1 MGIDYIALSVP
12 VFFLL
17 IGLELLWAIRTKTD
31 VYNLPD
37 AISNIS
43 CGIGQQLT
51 GLFFKSFL
59 FWGYYQLYEHFRIW
73 SVEPSVWSWAML
85 FIGVDFCY
93 YWFHRLSHEINA
105 IWATHIVHHQSEEY
119 NLTVALR
126 QSWFQSLFS
135 NLFYLPLAL
144 IGFDPTTTITVIAF
158 NTLYQFWI
166 HTELIRKMPRWFE
179 YMFNT
184 PSHHRVHHGSNPV
197 YIDKNHGG
205 TLIIWDRL
213 FGTFAAEQE
222 PVVYGITTPLRSWN
236 PLWANVHYW
245 RDLFRLSAAAPN
257 FSEAI
262 KVFWAAPGWR
272 PQALGGREY
281 PRPVSRSGFHKFRL
295 PLQGWFAVYLT
306 LQFAVVLGIASIL
319 LFQAPLLSLRALV
332 LPMAWIL
339 LSITAIGMLAG
350 YRKYGLVAEI
360 GRLLAAAALLIF
372 LPLNDVVILAG
383 ALVVPGSLL
392 ALWTL
397 KRNNLLMPL
406 GGVEIA

>member
-1 MGIDYIALSVP
+1 MSVDYIALSVP

-17 IGLELLWAIRTKTD
+17 IALELIWAIWKKKD
-31 VYNLPD
+31 LYNLPD

-73 SVEPSVWSWAML
+73 SIEPSVWSWAVL

-126 QSWFQSLFS
+126 QSWFQSFFS

-144 IGFDPTTTITVIAF
+144 IGFDPTTTLTVIAF

-179 YMFNT
+179 YLFNT

-205 TLIIWDRL
+205 TLIVWDRL
-213 FGTFAAEQE
+213 FGTFTEERE

-272 PQALGGREY
+272 PVVLGGPEI
-281 PRPVSRSGFHKFRL
+281 PRTVSRHHFRKFRL
-295 PLQGWFAVYLT
+295 HLHPALAGYLL
-306 LQFAVVLGIASIL
+306 LQFALVLGLASFI
-319 LFQAPLLSLRALV
+319 LFQAPFIPLGQLV
-332 LPMAWIL
+332 LPAGWIL
-339 LSITAIGMLAG
+339 LSITSLGLLAG
-350 YRKYGLVAEI
+350 YRN
-360 GRLLAAAALLIF
+360 GRLLAETARLLLGAALLLVLVKQPLF
-372 LPLNDVVILAG
+372 LYTGLAAMTLSVL
-383 ALVVPGSLL
+383 ALLRLQQKALL
-392 ALWTL
+392 AL
-397 KRNNLLMPL
+397 RPS
-406 GGVEIA
+406 